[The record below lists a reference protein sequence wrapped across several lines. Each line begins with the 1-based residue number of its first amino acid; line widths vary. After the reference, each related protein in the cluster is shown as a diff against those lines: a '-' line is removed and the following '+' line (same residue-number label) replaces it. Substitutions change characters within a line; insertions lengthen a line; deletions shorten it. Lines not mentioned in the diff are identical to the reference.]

1 MSDQG
6 TFQVSQGLEVL
17 RPRSGKAYPIPCEE
31 WMHLK
36 TKISKLSS
44 EPWFFHT
51 VGSLLL
57 GAALTTYVSILLGT
71 FSLPAQQRTLDIAWS
86 VVAATTISGLF
97 CLLFAHKERGA
108 QRERA
113 SEVVAQMDLIE
124 KRYEHPSS

>member
-1 MSDQG
+1 
-6 TFQVSQGLEVL
+6 
-17 RPRSGKAYPIPCEE
+17 
-31 WMHLK
+31 MHLK